1 VAVDLRTKLAGVEM
15 ANPVW
20 LASGTAGYGDELAR
34 FFALSKLGAFVTKTI
49 TPEPRPGHPP
59 PRTAELPFGMLN
71 AIGLANVGTEAFIGG
86 KMPFL
91 RQAGTRVVVNVA
103 GRKVEE
109 YAYQADRLG
118 TCPGVDM
125 LELNLSCPNVR
136 EGGTEFS
143 SDARLAERTVRAA
156 VDRCKIPVIA
166 KLSPNVTDI
175 GEIARGA
182 EAGGAAALS
191 VMNTLVG
198 LAINL
203 WTRRPRL
210 TFGTGGYSG
219 PAVKPVALAMVHKAS
234 CAVKIP
240 IVGIGGISSAEDV
253 VEFMLA
259 GATCVQVGTQTFVT
273 PNAAATIVDQ
283 LTGLLER
290 LNVKAPCELIGK
302 LEMP

>member
-1 VAVDLRTKLAGVEM
+1 MAVDLKTTLAGIDM
-15 ANPVW
+15 ANPIWV
-20 LASGTAGYGDELAR
+20 ASGTAGYGDELAR
-34 FFALSKLGAFVTKTI
+34 FFPLSKLGAFVTKTI

-71 AIGLANVGTEAFIGG
+71 AIGLANVGTEAFIAD

-91 RQAGTRVVVNVA
+91 RDAKTKVVVNVA

-109 YAYQADRLG
+109 YAYQAEHLG
-118 TCPGVDM
+118 ACSGVDM

-143 SDARLAERTVRAA
+143 SDPKLAERTVRAA
-156 VDRCKIPVIA
+156 ADKCKIPIIA

-198 LAINL
+198 LAINI
-203 WTRRPRL
+203 WTRKPRL

-219 PAVKPVALAMVHKAS
+219 PAVKPVALAMVRKAS
-234 CAVKIP
+234 RAAKIP
-240 IVGIGGISSAEDV
+240 VVGIGGISSAEDV
-253 VEFMLA
+253 IEFLLA

-273 PNAAATIVDQ
+273 PNSAATIVDE
-283 LTGLLER
+283 LPGLLER
-290 LNVKAPCELIGK
+290 LGVKSPSDLIGK